1 MNINWKVRFQ
11 NKVWL
16 TGFIAAIVAFVYN
29 MLERFEIVPAVSE
42 AMVLQA
48 AQAVLLLLTSIGVLV
63 DPTTKGIN
71 DSERA
76 LSYKEP
82 D

>member
-16 TGFIAAIVAFVYN
+16 TGFVAAIVSFAYN
-29 MLERFEIVPAVSE
+29 MLEMFEIVPAVSE
-42 AMVLQA
+42 GMVLQA
-48 AQAVLLLLTSIGVLV
+48 AQAVLLILTSIGVLV

>member
-29 MLERFEIVPAVSE
+29 MLEMFEIVPAVSE
-42 AMVLQA
+42 GMVLQA
-48 AQAVLLLLTSIGVLV
+48 AQAVLLILTSIGVLV
-63 DPTTKGIN
+63 DPTTKGMS

>member
-1 MNINWKVRFQ
+1 MNINWKVRFK

-29 MLERFEIVPAVSE
+29 MLEMFEIVPAVSE
-42 AMVLQA
+42 GMVLQA
-48 AQAVLLLLTSIGVLV
+48 AQAVLLILTSIGVLV
-63 DPTTKGIN
+63 DPTTKGMS

>member
-1 MNINWKVRFQ
+1 MNINWKVRFK

-16 TGFIAAIVAFVYN
+16 TGFVAAIVSFAYN
-29 MLERFEIVPAVSE
+29 MLEMFEIVPAVSE
-42 AMVLQA
+42 GMVLQA
-48 AQAVLLLLTSIGVLV
+48 AQAVLLILTSIGVLV